1 MEEYYQQIGRAGR
14 DGLHSDCYTFYT
26 GNDFM
31 AFKQDWATKSI
42 PPQRLPRLF
51 NMMDEFR
58 TFCESSTN
66 CKRHDILRYF
76 AETPTFTKCEMCG
89 NCRRSSMPT
98 SALRDFTEP
107 SLILLEA
114 LKSCGTYQP
123 SWTNL
128 AKKVK
133 EVQNEKLQV
142 KKALDGGGSS
152 SSSSSTNNK
161 KKPPMPLRGWSIDF
175 FKKLIAPLM
184 EKGLVARTMMKGTN
198 KYGSTWDV
206 YAVTNAAST
215 MLRSPHTCTIMMPP
229 TEAILATELAE
240 QQAVDKRMQI
250 HMNRGI
256 DLSIVPQI
264 EKDAGTGP
272 TLQTLTTW
280 HLAIKRFRDAAVAAP
295 NDSTSTVNMADK
307 YIQLRQRIMNWRDE
321 TAQLQS
327 IAPTTVMREILSY
340 KIAYSKVT
348 TKADLINIGVR
359 SSRIDDLA
367 RLLATSI
374 VELNMINTTKSEN
387 ETAGAK
393 MIMPTGTFQ
402 PQNFY
407 HYSPVC
413 FAFCDDHFRF
423 RSLPFPSPPPS
434 FFFLPQEPGKKP
446 PKKEPSWKINYR
458 LFMDSNKSPSVIA
471 ATGGNTPIQLN
482 TVVNHLLY
490 GLVSGLP
497 LDLDRL
503 WASLPDNEIQLHE
516 GIWNELERVNEH
528 GDLSMKNIW
537 NQGTGQKNFNL
548 TGEISDKIMRSV
560 SDGELIDVLD
570 TNYADRSDEQKAKY
584 SAWRAATT
592 RWSLLKRARVPIRFE
607 KKLNGNKR
615 SREEE

>member
-1 MEEYYQQIGRAGR
+1 
-14 DGLHSDCYTFYT
+14 
-26 GNDFM
+26 
-31 AFKQDWATKSI
+31 
-42 PPQRLPRLF
+42 
-51 NMMDEFR
+51 
-58 TFCESSTN
+58 
-66 CKRHDILRYF
+66 
-76 AETPTFTKCEMCG
+76 
-89 NCRRSSMPT
+89 
-98 SALRDFTEP
+98 
-107 SLILLEA
+107 
-114 LKSCGTYQP
+114 
-123 SWTNL
+123 
-128 AKKVK
+128 
-133 EVQNEKLQV
+133 
-142 KKALDGGGSS
+142 
-152 SSSSSTNNK
+152 
-161 KKPPMPLRGWSIDF
+161 
-175 FKKLIAPLM
+175 
-184 EKGLVARTMMKGTN
+184 
-198 KYGSTWDV
+198 
-206 YAVTNAAST
+206 
-215 MLRSPHTCTIMMPP
+215 MMPP

-423 RSLPFPSPPPS
+423 RSLPFPFPPLLFTS
-434 FFFLPQEPGKKP
+434 FFHRSQERNPRKK
-446 PKKEPSWKINYR
+446 NR
-458 LFMDSNKSPSVIA
+458 LGRSITVYLW
-471 ATGGNTPIQLN
+471 TP
-482 TVVNHLLY
+482 TNH
-490 GLVSGLP
+490 
-497 LDLDRL
+497 RL
-503 WASLPDNEIQLHE
+503 
-516 GIWNELERVNEH
+516 
-528 GDLSMKNIW
+528 
-537 NQGTGQKNFNL
+537 
-548 TGEISDKIMRSV
+548 
-560 SDGELIDVLD
+560 
-570 TNYADRSDEQKAKY
+570 
-584 SAWRAATT
+584 
-592 RWSLLKRARVPIRFE
+592 SLLLQVETHPFNSIRW
-607 KKLNGNKR
+607 
-615 SREEE
+615 